1 MGAAGTAIVD
11 FGAFPGQ
18 SDASV
23 TVLSPG
29 ISVSSLVEA
38 WILPET
44 TVDHSPDE
52 HVVETLSVKA
62 DQSAIIANTSFVIR
76 VTNTSQLAD
85 LSAMNTAQGVD
96 KNGMGGR
103 IYGRWCVG
111 WVWD

>member
-23 TVLSPG
+23 TISAPG
-29 ISVSSLVEA
+29 ISASSLVEA
-38 WILPET
+38 WILPDA

-52 HVVETLSVKA
+52 HTIETLTVKA
-62 DQSAIIANTSFVIR
+62 DRSSIVVNTSFVIR
-76 VTNTSQLAD
+76 VANTSQLAD

-96 KNGMGGR
+96 RNGMGGR
-103 IYGRWCVG
+103 IYGQWRLG

>member
-23 TVLSPG
+23 TVSAPG
-29 ISVSSLVEA
+29 ISISSLVEA
-38 WILPET
+38 WILPEAT
-44 TVDHSPDE
+44 ADHSSDE
-52 HVVETLSVKA
+52 HTVETLTVKA
-62 DQSAIIANTSFVIR
+62 DRSTIVANTSFVIR
-76 VTNTSQLAD
+76 AANTSQLAD

-103 IYGRWCVG
+103 IYGQWKLG